1 MLFPKQA
8 VRSTFQWQPLSLF
21 LFLYSSLMVAGIR
34 PCSPGCAKIMHDGFG
49 KLENLI
55 RELAEKTTLLGKI
68 TNNTDNSLPRDCYD
82 VKKQGNN
89 VDGVYKI
96 LPLGSAEPFNVYC
109 ELKDEDSGWLVFQR
123 RTDGS
128 RNFYRSWPEY
138 QKGFGCPTNEFW
150 LGNEHLH
157 VLTNQRR
164 YELRVDLEDFQGM
177 SSHALYNNFSV
188 EPATDFYT
196 LHLVWSK
203 GTAGDS
209 LSKHNAMGFSTRDLD
224 VDRKS
229 GSCAQTYSG
238 GWWFSDCLD
247 SNLNGLY
254 QTGWQPAANGIS
266 WRTWRG
272 YYSSLRSTKMKI
284 RPMADALP

>member
-150 LGNEHLH
+150 LG
-157 VLTNQRR
+157 
-164 YELRVDLEDFQGM
+164 
-177 SSHALYNNFSV
+177 
-188 EPATDFYT
+188 
-196 LHLVWSK
+196 
-203 GTAGDS
+203 DS